1 MIRSARRF
9 ASVRGTAA
17 LAASVVAKAVLA
29 AACLALFLPP
39 GAPASGQA
47 VAQTKGRPKPPA
59 SVPGRRPADTPVVMI
74 DRANYF
80 IMQGRC
86 EDAIP
91 ILERLVAQYPQVYT
105 ANSMLADCYLKGGRS
120 QDAAALLERC
130 LETDAGNRTYLQDL
144 GTAYVDM
151 GRKEQAVEI
160 WRRLLKADDKF
171 GSTYGIVAKMEQE
184 AGLYDEAIATLRE
197 GMKFKENA
205 DYYAHETI
213 RLERAI
219 GRDEEAFRDALILL
233 GGRPGLAEGEI
244 RSVSDIFRESKKQ
257 DRLVSIVDS
266 LVSTGENRNG
276 AYRTLKAILLV
287 EGGRYDDARRH
298 LFGKGA
304 SAFRDDQLYSIIV
317 YMSRMTDRRIDARF
331 ASLDADLM
339 QQFLDRF
346 NASIY
351 APGVMFLMASDK
363 REAAGAATGAARE
376 KLLAEALAL
385 ADDVKRQRLGAP
397 YLESVCLFR
406 AQVLFEDLH
415 RSDEALSELAA
426 IPPGSDAQ
434 TPEVVELRM
443 RILLASP
450 NRSEAATVLKRMA
463 ADPDTA
469 VACLGRYG
477 LGRLAFLGGRYD
489 ESVKILSDLAEKHPS
504 SAWANDALELAM
516 DEKGAM
522 GEGGGALAPY
532 RGAVLAQSRGEFA
545 AAIDSLAAL
554 GVRYPES
561 SLAPRALF
569 LKAEIEADA
578 GASGDVHAAA
588 PAAARADFARLA
600 ETWPLHDLAPRALE
614 RLADLEGRD
623 NPGEAIVQYGQLME
637 RYPDYPFI
645 ERVRERYIALGKTTG
660 AESPKKG
667 PK

>member
-1 MIRSARRF
+1 MIRPARRP
-9 ASVRGTAA
+9 ASLLWTAMR
-17 LAASVVAKAVLA
+17 AASVIGIIVLA
-29 AACLALFLPP
+29 TACLALLDPS
-39 GAPASGQA
+39 GARAAGQT
-47 VAQTKGRPKPPA
+47 VVQPKGRARPPA
-59 SVPGRRPADTPVVMI
+59 SEPTRRPADTPVVML

-91 ILERLVAQYPQVYT
+91 ILERLVVQYPQVYA

-130 LETDAGNRTYLQDL
+130 LETDPGNRTYLQEL
-144 GTAYVDM
+144 GGAYIDM
-151 GRKEQAVEI
+151 GRKERAVEI

-171 GSTYGIVAKMEQE
+171 GSTYGVVAKMEQE

-197 GMKFKENA
+197 GTKFKENA

-219 GRDEEAFRDALILL
+219 GRDEGAFRDALLL
-233 GGRPGLAEGEI
+233 FGGRQGLLEGEVRAI
-244 RSVSDIFRESKKQ
+244 SDIFKESKNEP
-257 DRLVSIVDS
+257 RLISIVDS
-266 LVSTGENRNG
+266 LASAGGDRDGV
-276 AYRTLKAILLV
+276 YRTLKTILLV
-287 EGGRYDDARRH
+287 EGGMYDDARRH

-304 SAFRDDQLYSIIV
+304 AALRDDQLYSIVV
-317 YMSRMTDRRIDARF
+317 YMSRMTDRRTDARF

-346 NASIY
+346 KASIY
-351 APGVMFLMASDK
+351 APGVMLLMASEK
-363 REAAGAATGAARE
+363 REAAAAAPAAARE
-376 KLLAEALAL
+376 KLLAEALTL
-385 ADDVKRQRLGAP
+385 ADAVKRQRLGAP
-397 YLESVCLFR
+397 YLESVYLFR

-415 RSDEALSELAA
+415 KSDEALNELAA
-426 IPPGSDAQ
+426 IPPRGGAH
-434 TPEVVELRM
+434 TPEALELRV

-450 NRSEAATVLKRMA
+450 SRSEAAVVLKRMA
-463 ADPDTA
+463 SDADTT
-469 VACLGRYG
+469 VAFLGRYG

-504 SAWANDALELAM
+504 SAWTNDALELAM

-522 GEGGGALAPY
+522 AEGGGTLATY
-532 RGAVLAQSRGEFA
+532 RAAVLAQSQGEFA

-569 LKAEIEADA
+569 MKAEIEADA
-578 GASGDVHAAA
+578 GGGVATGSAR
-588 PAAARADFARLA
+588 AAARADFARLA

-614 RLADLEGRD
+614 RLAELEGRD
-623 NPGEAIVQYGQLME
+623 NPGEAVAKYGQLME

-645 ERVRERYIALGKTTG
+645 ERVRERYIALGKTVG
-660 AESPKKG
+660 AETPKRGSK
-667 PK
+667 